1 MTRDGVFVKIVETGE
16 VFDSIQACADYLG
29 VNVSWLGKVV
39 RGSDRLYTV
48 HGYHI
53 VKIDDDVDIDDLMNR
68 RGRPGIRVKVTE
80 TNEIYQSITECAN
93 AIGGSPGAIHDVLHN
108 NRRRRTHKGMHFEL
122 V

>member
-1 MTRDGVFVKIVETGE
+1 MTRDGVFVKIVEIGE
-16 VFDSIQACADYLG
+16 VFNSLQACADYLG

-39 RGSDRLYTV
+39 RGSDNLYTV

-53 VKIDDDVDIDDLMNR
+53 VKLNDDIDMDDLMTY

-80 TNEIYQSITECAN
+80 TNEVYPSITECAN
-93 AIGGSPGAIHDVLHN
+93 AIGGSPGAIHDVIHN
-108 NRRRRTHKGMHFEL
+108 NRKRRTHKGMHFEL